1 MAVMGRVLP
10 LLLVVVLAGSAC
22 ALLPEPVPTGAY
34 TAAAGEPHTVALAQ
48 TLYRA
53 AQAAGA
59 DPVRY
64 AFALVRT
71 EDVTAR
77 AADET
82 SFYFSKGLA
91 RQSAP
96 VIDALV
102 AHAVAHE
109 VLGHGGKRRSLSL
122 GISAGFTAIGI
133 VVPGLGLIDF
143 VVNPLIVRAYNRDQ
157 NLSADGKAI
166 EILRGMGHDNP
177 KRTLA
182 QALLAAARANGGS
195 KPGFMEAGLMA
206 REPDL
211 DARLAVLGF
220 LESPT
225 TIALKAPAPDER

>member
-1 MAVMGRVLP
+1 MAVMHRVLP
-10 LLLVVVLAGSAC
+10 LLLLVALAGSAC

-34 TAAAGEPHTVALAQ
+34 AAAGKPQTVTLAQ
-48 TLYRA
+48 TLYRT

-59 DPVRY
+59 DPARY

-71 EDVTAR
+71 EDVTALP
-77 AADET
+77 AADT
-82 SFYFSKGLA
+82 SFYFSEGLA
-91 RQSAP
+91 RQPAP

-133 VVPGLGLIDF
+133 VVPGLSLMDF
-143 VVNPLIVRAYNRDQ
+143 VVNPLVIRAYNRDQ
-157 NLSADGKAI
+157 SLSADAKAV
-166 EILRGMGHDNP
+166 EILRRMGHDNP

-182 QALLAAARANGGS
+182 QALLAAARVNGGP
-195 KPGFMEAGLMA
+195 KPILMEGGLMA

-211 DARLAVLGF
+211 DVRLAALGY
-220 LESPT
+220 LESLT
-225 TIALKAPAPDER
+225 TLALKAPAPDEH